1 MGVSK
6 GQAFGWEL
14 IMTFVLGAISKSE
27 LQSKSLY
34 PVLNALLNM
43 I

>member
-14 IMTFVLGAISKSE
+14 IMTFVLGVISKSE

-34 PVLNALLNM
+34 SPCC
-43 I
+43 